1 VFADKVEPMASVSA
15 LNWTFLSN
23 AAALKVGD
31 LVSADAGGM
40 PIYRVVAL
48 ADGKAWLNDE
58 EHAAQQVMPVD
69 RFRWKAALSR

>member
-1 VFADKVEPMASVSA
+1 MSSLSAVDWVLLSGNADIE
-15 LNWTFLSN
+15 
-23 AAALKVGD
+23 VGD
-31 LVSADAGGM
+31 IVSADAGGM